1 VREVVLTLERE
12 APQLFDR
19 TTLPYLRDLYDHVIQ
34 ITDHIEIYREWLA
47 SMLDIYLS
55 SVTNRLNEVIKFLTV
70 LSTVALPPTVIGS
83 WYGMNFISQM
93 PELEWPLFYPLLLLI
108 MASMMIAMLV
118 TFKRR
123 HWI

>member
-1 VREVVLTLERE
+1 VLTLERE
-12 APQLFDR
+12 ATPIFDR

-70 LSTVALPPTVIGS
+70 LSTIALPPTVIGS
-83 WYGMNFISQM
+83 WYGMNFIAQM
-93 PELEWPLFYPLLLLI
+93 PELEWPLFYPVL
-108 MASMMIAMLV
+108 MSVMFSMMILLFIV
-118 TFKRR
+118 FKRR